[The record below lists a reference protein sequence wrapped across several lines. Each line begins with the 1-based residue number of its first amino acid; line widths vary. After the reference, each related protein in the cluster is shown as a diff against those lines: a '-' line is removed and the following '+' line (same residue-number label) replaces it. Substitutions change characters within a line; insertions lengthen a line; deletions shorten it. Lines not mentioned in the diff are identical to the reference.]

1 MEEKRKEMNLNQLKS
16 IHGLVGKKVSYGII
30 KVTSLTAG
38 QKYKPGL
45 YIKGS
50 KLFFDLLNQ
59 RFYSAVTL
67 SELKREIVPAKMHRS
82 GGMLLLSAEDGTELK
97 MNADTIESIYV
108 GRFYQS
114 WMETQVIL

>member
-1 MEEKRKEMNLNQLKS
+1 MEEKRNEMNLKQLKS

-30 KVTSLTAG
+30 KVTSATTG
-38 QKYKPGL
+38 QKNKPGL

-59 RFYSAVTL
+59 RFYSALTL

-82 GGMLLLSAEDGTELK
+82 GGMLLLRADDGTELK
-97 MNADTIESIYV
+97 MSAETIESIYV
-108 GRFYQS
+108 GKFYQS
-114 WMETQVIL
+114 WMEEQVLL